1 MKKFFNLLF
10 SRMVMTALL
19 VVIQILY
26 FIVQLLILKSYS
38 VYINIGL
45 TILSIVVGAYIISR
59 DMNPSIKLA
68 WIVPIMM
75 FPLFGGLLYILYG
88 HVVIPRKLKKNLLRI
103 KEQEVYEDLY
113 GGDSNSAE
121 ILVDDPPY
129 RLMKYTEKYSKAP
142 VYKGG
147 VEKYYS
153 MGDKVFPDLIHDLE
167 HAKKYI
173 FLEFFII
180 NHGKVW
186 DDILEVLVKKV
197 AEGVEVR
204 VIYDDVGS
212 VFYVNKNYWKELE
225 KMGIKC
231 ICFNQIFPFMATIL
245 NNRDHR
251 KIAVI
256 DGNIAYTGGFN
267 LSDEYANIT
276 HPFGTWKDSGIRM
289 EGGAAFRFTIMFL
302 QMWNTS
308 RFTEASYKRFIP
320 EIKEHPHIGYLQ
332 PYYSNPLSVEHA
344 GESIYL
350 QMINDARKYI
360 YVFTPYFITGSELM
374 MAIKLAA
381 KRGIDVRIVTPGIP
395 DKKFIYRMTQSS
407 YKELVEAGVRIY
419 QYTPGFIHSKVI
431 LCDDSLASVG
441 SINMDNRSFYHH
453 FECGVLIYMSKVIA
467 DIKRDFLQ
475 TFEECDEIDVSW
487 CNRRRS
493 RMLVDA
499 VLKLLSPLL

>member
-1 MKKFFNLLF
+1 M
-10 SRMVMTALL
+10 
-19 VVIQILY
+19 
-26 FIVQLLILKSYS
+26 
-38 VYINIGL
+38 
-45 TILSIVVGAYIISR
+45 
-59 DMNPSIKLA
+59 
-68 WIVPIMM
+68 
-75 FPLFGGLLYILYG
+75 
-88 HVVIPRKLKKNLLRI
+88 
-103 KEQEVYEDLY
+103 
-113 GGDSNSAE
+113 
-121 ILVDDPPY
+121 
-129 RLMKYTEKYSKAP
+129 
-142 VYKGG
+142 
-147 VEKYYS
+147 
-153 MGDKVFPDLIHDLE
+153 
-167 HAKKYI
+167 
-173 FLEFFII
+173 
-180 NHGKVW
+180 
-186 DDILEVLVKKV
+186 
-197 AEGVEVR
+197 GVEVR
-204 VIYDDVGS
+204 VIYDDVGY
-212 VFYVNKNYWKELE
+212 VFYVKKNYWKELE

-350 QMINDARKYI
+350 QMINDARNYI

-419 QYTPGFIHSKVI
+419 QYKPGFIHSKVI

-467 DIKRDFLQ
+467 DIKKDFLQ
-475 TFEECDEIDVSW
+475 TFDECDEIDVSW

-499 VLKLLSPLL
+499 ILKLLSPLL